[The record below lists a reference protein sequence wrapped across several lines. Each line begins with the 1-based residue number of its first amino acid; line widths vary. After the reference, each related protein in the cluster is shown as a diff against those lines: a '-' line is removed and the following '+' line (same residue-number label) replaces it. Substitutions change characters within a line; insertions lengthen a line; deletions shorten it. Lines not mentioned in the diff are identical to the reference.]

1 MSTAVSHTSVT
12 LLCAH
17 VYRCAAGRSFGS
29 AAHQQQQQQ
38 QQQQP
43 TAAAM
48 LAGAAGGGEDP
59 FLQNVLDT
67 VHKATASRTVALA
80 NSTASTTTAAA
91 TSAASGASGTAS
103 ATATAAAAVNQDVY
117 GESWE
122 QYRAHVAATSATGAS
137 PVRNGKSHKHHHH
150 HHHKGHNNSSSS
162 EQQHAVVAMGTVLD
176 AEHPSFERQDKA
188 VYGAG
193 GGSRIYPAPDA
204 FPEAREYMAW
214 RLKRNRR
221 RLQRLDRAATKI
233 QVGSASLLCVSLVC
247 ISLCLL
253 VVSVVRVVSEHS
265 SCSSSGSST
274 DGPQ

>member
-1 MSTAVSHTSVT
+1 VLLCLTSAT

-17 VYRCAAGRSFGS
+17 GCHYTTGRSFGS
-29 AAHQQQQQQ
+29 AAHQQQ
-38 QQQQP
+38 P

-48 LAGAAGGGEDP
+48 LAGGAGGGEDP

-67 VHKATASRTVALA
+67 VHKASGRATAPA
-80 NSTASTTTAAA
+80 NSSTASTTT
-91 TSAASGASGTAS
+91 TIIASGTAS
-103 ATATAAAAVNQDVY
+103 ATAAAGAGAATAANQDVY

-122 QYRAHVAATSATGAS
+122 EYRAHVAATSGTGAS
-137 PVRNGKSHKHHHH
+137 PLRNGKMHHKHHQQ
-150 HHHKGHNNSSSS
+150 HHHKGHNNTGHSSS
-162 EQQHAVVAMGTVLD
+162 EQQQHAVVAMGTVLD

-233 QVGSASLLCVSLVC
+233 QVRRRVTLLCVYLCVC
-247 ISLCLL
+247 ATCVVCL
-253 VVSVVRVVSEHS
+253 
-265 SCSSSGSST
+265 
-274 DGPQ
+274 